1 MFVYEC
7 IDRLIC
13 AWDRATHWDKCT
25 YKTNVQINTLIVS
38 RSTIVYDLCNYY
50 TIQCITPKRIWG
62 IIWEMNT
69 CQHTILLPL
78 SNCLRVVKTFIS
90 GRIMTEAMINDD
102 DDDDD
107 QDRLEQCG
115 EHFK

>member
-1 MFVYEC
+1 
-7 IDRLIC
+7 
-13 AWDRATHWDKCT
+13 
-25 YKTNVQINTLIVS
+25 
-38 RSTIVYDLCNYY
+38 
-50 TIQCITPKRIWG
+50 
-62 IIWEMNT
+62 MNT

-78 SNCLRVVKTFIS
+78 SNCLRVIKTFIS